1 MIEKSLGKLDR
12 LKQKK
17 VIKFFTWFTR
27 ISIGTGL
34 FLGGLGKPFG
44 ECFAAN
50 ISDESPI
57 KIFFNNLCSV
67 PEYWGFLGIS
77 QMIAGVFLI
86 IPKTTTVGAMMAF
99 GIVLNMYLIT
109 LFLHF
114 QGTAFITGFM
124 LLGTI
129 YLLIWD
135 TKKILKLF

>member
-1 MIEKSLGKLDR
+1 MVDRFLKNLDR
-12 LKQKK
+12 LKQIK
-17 VIKFFTWFTR
+17 VFKLFTWFTR
-27 ISIGTGL
+27 ILIGIGL
-34 FLGGLGKPFG
+34 FFGGLGKPFG
-44 ECFAAN
+44 ECFAGN
-50 ISDESPI
+50 IRAESPI
-57 KIFFNNLCSV
+57 KIFFDNLCSI

-77 QMIAGVFLI
+77 QMIAGIFLV

-114 QGTAFITGFM
+114 HGTTFITGFM

-135 TKKILKLF
+135 AKKLLKLF

>member
-1 MIEKSLGKLDR
+1 MNRLVEQLHV
-12 LKQKK
+12 LKQQK
-17 VIKFFTWFTR
+17 VFKTFTWFTR
-27 ISIGTGL
+27 ISIGAGL

-50 ISDESPI
+50 IPAGSPI
-57 KIFFNNLCSV
+57 KTFFDNLCSI

-77 QMIAGVFLI
+77 QMVAGIFLF
-86 IPKTTTVGAMMAF
+86 IPKTTTVGALMAF
-99 GIVLNMYLIT
+99 GIILNMYLIT

-114 QGTAFITGFM
+114 QGTTFITGFM

-135 TKKILKLF
+135 TEKLLNLF